1 MGDVSPE
8 TARVIAA
15 IRGGEVVILPTDTVY
30 GLAADGLRREPVA
43 SLYRLKGR
51 DASQPI
57 ALVAASVA
65 VLLDCIPELRGA
77 IEAVLRGLLPGPFT
91 LVVPNPAHRFPWL
104 TGSRPEAI
112 GVRVPQLAGSAAAV
126 LQAVGAVAATSANL
140 PGGGDPR
147 ALEDVPGALTG
158 GVAAIMDGGPLPG
171 VASTV
176 VDLTGAVPVILR
188 EGAVATSAA
197 LERIREAASAR

>member
-1 MGDVSPE
+1 MSPE
-8 TARVIAA
+8 SARAIAA
-15 IRGGEVVILPTDTVY
+15 IRGGDVVILPTDTVY

-51 DASQPI
+51 DQSQPV
-57 ALVAASVA
+57 ALVATSVA
-65 VLLDCIPELRGA
+65 VLVDCIPELQGA

-91 LVVPNPAHRFPWL
+91 LVVPNPAHRLPWL
-104 TGSRPEAI
+104 TGSRPDVI
-112 GVRVPQLAGSAAAV
+112 GVRVPQLAGSTGAV

-147 ALEDVPGALTG
+147 TLKDVPDALTE
-158 GVAAIMDGGPLPG
+158 GVAAIVDGGPLPG

-176 VDLTGAVPVILR
+176 VDLTGAVPVVLR
-188 EGAVATSAA
+188 EGAVSTSAA
-197 LERIREAASAR
+197 LERIRAAASCR